1 MNREETTQILIILAS
16 NYRFYS
22 EQMSEQGKS
31 DILVKTWQSC
41 FNDMSY
47 EVVANAVKKVMLTSQ
62 FPPTIAEIRKQAIEM
77 INPSTQKTAIEAWN
91 EAYSMICNGLYMT
104 QEQFEIASAE
114 VKKFFGNLRQVKE
127 LAQCDTDTVNTVI
140 KGQFLKQYEV
150 ITKRKQEQKLLPQQI
165 QDFTK
170 QITEK
175 INIKNYFIFLEIEI
189 MKEKIMKK
197 QRRIKEQIIQN

>member
-47 EVVANAVKKVMLTSQ
+47 EVVANAFKKVMLTSQ
-62 FPPTIAEIRKQAIEM
+62 FPPTIAEIRKNAIEM

-104 QEQFEIASAE
+104 QEQFEMASEE

-127 LAQCDTDTVNTVI
+127 LAQCDTDTVNTVT

-175 INIKNYFIFLEIEI
+175 INIKNLEGG
-189 MKEKIMKK
+189 
-197 QRRIKEQIIQN
+197 N